1 MYASGLLWAARDPVA
16 TILAYAIAMHE
27 QYVNPHVCRMRTKQ
41 LGGWKRRGK
50 TATENSGWRGG
61 QNVHGI
67 ILNLFVGHYVG
78 HEEERG
84 RGLDLERVSPRGE
97 FFAYFCAWRER
108 KYFQERNTNPNV
120 CLYRWGGK
128 RLWTYRDLP
137 NCATYGDYGSFRQ
150 NWRGEIWCKYI
161 YISCEERGKNRRDEC
176 IFLNCVFLWLKVFL
190 IVLGFWDEFLI
201 KWNT

>member
-108 KYFQERNTNPNV
+108 ANIFRKEIRIPMFVYTVEEESGCERIEI
-120 CLYRWGGK
+120 YRIA
-128 RLWTYRDLP
+128 LLM
-137 NCATYGDYGSFRQ
+137 
-150 NWRGEIWCKYI
+150 EIMALFAKI
-161 YISCEERGKNRRDEC
+161 EEEKFDVNICIVRRER
-176 IFLNCVFLWLKVFL
+176 
-190 IVLGFWDEFLI
+190 
-201 KWNT
+201 